1 MKCKKNDFY
10 YIKMNLYRLLCIWYD
25 LEEQSCALLK
35 EILKLTQPI
44 LLIYF

>member
-10 YIKMNLYRLLCIWYD
+10 YIEMNLYCLLCIWYD
-25 LEEQSCALLK
+25 LEARSRALLK
-35 EILKLTQPI
+35 GILKLTQPI